1 MTAASSEV
9 LLPAS
14 PDEAVEAFGDGSG
27 VTVVGGGTIVMPAVT
42 TGRVR
47 PGRVLLLTRAGLDGV
62 RRDGTRLTLG
72 AAATLATIAEEAPQ
86 PLRAAAQRV
95 GDHEIRLQATL
106 GGNLCAG
113 PSPESPRGDLQA
125 PLIALDAR
133 VRSVGAGGE
142 RLDPVEEFL
151 ADGAGRLVLAVE
163 LEEAGAG
170 AYVSVGRPHSHAYTI
185 LSVACAETAAGVRIA
200 AGGAG
205 PGAVRLSSVE
215 TALAAGSDAE
225 TAAQAALDDADP
237 LDDALASSW
246 YRRKLLPSLV
256 VRALGELKASR

>member
-27 VTVVGGGTIVMPAVT
+27 VTVVGGGTIVMPALA
-42 TGRVR
+42 TGRAR
-47 PGRVLLLTRAGLDGV
+47 PGRVLLLARAGLDGV
-62 RRDGTRLTLG
+62 HRDGTRLTLG
-72 AAATLATIAEEAPQ
+72 AAATLASIAETAPQ
-86 PLRAAAQRV
+86 PPRAAAQRV
-95 GDHEIRLQATL
+95 GDDEIRLQATL
-106 GGNLCAG
+106 GGNLCAA

-133 VRSVGAGGE
+133 VRSVGTDGE

-151 ADGAGRLVLAVE
+151 ADGASRLVLAVE
-163 LEEAGAG
+163 LEEPGAG

-215 TALAAGSDAE
+215 AAIAAGADAE
-225 TAAQAALDDADP
+225 TASQAALEDADP
-237 LDDALASSW
+237 RDDALASSW
-246 YRRKLLPSLV
+246 YRAKLLPKLV
-256 VRALGELKASR
+256 VRALGELKGSR